1 MSGGGGGGTTTVREQ
16 IDPALRPFIDY
27 GLRESRRLYQ
37 ADTPSYF
44 PDKTYVDPSQQ
55 TLSAL
60 NAAQRRAI
68 TGSPLTRI
76 GQQTVG
82 QFAMSPNQNRALRGT
97 DITAGGSYLT
107 GSPFFQGAFD
117 AATGAA
123 RQKYDDDTQ
132 RLKSTLSRAGRYGSG
147 AGQDLQDRTDAT
159 FAGALTD
166 TAGKLAFMNYQNE
179 RKMQEQALNRM
190 AQVSDRDLTRQLTAA
205 RLAPQ
210 MAMQDYS
217 DVDRLLKIGQITEGY
232 DESALADAIA
242 RFNFQQQRPYSKL
255 ESFLGAAYGAPRGTQ
270 TTQPIFRNRAANVLG
285 LGGLGYGIGQNIDS
299 GSGGNY
305 GGQGAAIGAA
315 LGLSGLLG

>member
-16 IDPALRPFIDY
+16 IDPALRPYVDY
-27 GLRESRRLYQ
+27 GLREQKRLYQ
-37 ADTPSYF
+37 RSDMPSYF
-44 PDKTYVDPSQQ
+44 PGKTYVDPSQQ

-123 RQKYDDDTQ
+123 RQKYEDDTQ

-147 AGQDLQDRTDAT
+147 AGQELQDRTDAT

-210 MAMQDYS
+210 LAMQDYT
-217 DVDRLLKIGQITEGY
+217 DAEKLLKIGRMKEGY
-232 DESALADAIA
+232 DELALRDAIN
-242 RFNFQQQRPYSKL
+242 RFDFYQQRPQQKL
-255 ESFLGAAYGAPRGTQ
+255 LQFLSAAYGAPMGGER
-270 TTQPIFRNRAANVLG
+270 TQPLTSNRLANILGGAG
-285 LGGLGYGIGQNIDS
+285 LGRAIGGDQFGNI
-299 GSGGNY
+299 
-305 GGQGAAIGAA
+305 GAAIGAGA
-315 LGLSGLLG
+315 GLGGLLA